1 MGDLM
6 TINLNFKKATIL
18 LYIVVS
24 FFSVVNDLANAE
36 LIWFFFTV
44 KFLIGPE
51 MVLGILCISY
61 M

>member
-1 MGDLM
+1 M

-18 LYIVVS
+18 LNIVVS
-24 FFSVVNDLANAE
+24 FFVHVVNDLANAE
-36 LIWFFFTV
+36 PIWFFFTV

-51 MVLGILCISY
+51 MVLGISLISY